1 MGGLVAWVNQMTR
14 GFSRPFS
21 PQGSTSLVPALPW
34 KFAGDLLLIHF
45 RADETTL
52 NALLPAPLEPSEK
65 QGEAFF
71 WSPNLRCYPDDTD
84 PTSISPYRSSYNV
97 AVIGIPCKLNGV
109 ETMYSA
115 YQWADKDWLI
125 VLSWFLGACSKLAVL
140 EQSGTH
146 NMLSRLA
153 REPSVGTRIRKMV
166 SRNGEKLI
174 DLSFTP
180 KEIVLMEDMDF
191 YLSSLPLTC
200 ERHIP
205 DCSFPRT
212 GRPLIHDLTQMVMNN
227 TEFGEIFSGD
237 ANLRFFEADN
247 EALTDLNPTCVMGG
261 YWLPM
266 SFSLQG
272 IKSVYNYLG

>member
-1 MGGLVAWVNQMTR
+1 MTK

-21 PQGSTSLVPALPW
+21 PQGSTSLVPELPW

-45 RADETTL
+45 RADKAAL

-71 WSPNLRCYPDDTD
+71 WSPNLRCYPNDTD
-84 PTSISPYRSSYNV
+84 PLSLSPYRSSYNV

-146 NMLSRLA
+146 NMLPRMA

-174 DLSFTP
+174 DLSFAP
-180 KEIVLMEDMDF
+180 KEIILMEDMDF

-212 GRPLIHDLTQMVMNN
+212 GRPLVHDLTQMVMNN
-227 TEFGEIFSGD
+227 TEFGEILAGD
-237 ANLRFFEADN
+237 ANLSFFEADN
-247 EALTDLNPTCVMGG
+247 EALTDINPTSVMGG

-266 SFSLQG
+266 SFSLEG
-272 IKSVYNYLG
+272 IKSIHNYLG

>member
-1 MGGLVAWVNQMTR
+1 MTR